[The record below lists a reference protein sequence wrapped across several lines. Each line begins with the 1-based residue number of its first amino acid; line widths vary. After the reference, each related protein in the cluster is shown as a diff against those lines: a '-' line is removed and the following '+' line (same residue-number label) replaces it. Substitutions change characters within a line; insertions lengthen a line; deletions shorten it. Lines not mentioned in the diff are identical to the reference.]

1 MSNRVYRLGFG
12 ILLLTGLYFEITAI
26 VYALIGLTVFEAI
39 TNLRI
44 PRLISKMRYGN
55 EGDPKEGTIGLN
67 FTLRTNFEAE
77 RGWRLTVA
85 AMLLISL
92 LAFPQYLWWFPWF
105 MGFAILGAGL
115 SGVCPMFLAMK
126 WIGLR

>member
-1 MSNRVYRLGFG
+1 MSNRVYRLIFG
-12 ILLLTGLYFEITAI
+12 VLLLIGLYFEFIPI
-26 VYALIGLTVFEAI
+26 VYALIVIAIFEAV

-44 PRLISKMRYGN
+44 PKLISKMRFGN

-85 AMLLISL
+85 SMLLISL
-92 LAFPQYLWWFPWF
+92 LAFPDYLWWFPWF

-126 WIGLR
+126 WIGLK